1 MAHEL
6 VVGLD
11 SSAALPKWH
20 LAVNLGRITACLKVR
35 FAVRRAPGD
44 AGQAIRKA
52 SRASEVRNFGQRRRL
67 GSAGCDDLRARERDV
82 RVSRSAR
89 LGVRMLL
96 RVGLGKSKDSDQ
108 NKLWGGEAVRQS
120 QIQDQPDAIVALGV
134 VEVEVRGGV
143 RPRR

>member
-1 MAHEL
+1 
-6 VVGLD
+6 
-11 SSAALPKWH
+11 
-20 LAVNLGRITACLKVR
+20 
-35 FAVRRAPGD
+35 
-44 AGQAIRKA
+44 
-52 SRASEVRNFGQRRRL
+52 
-67 GSAGCDDLRARERDV
+67 
-82 RVSRSAR
+82 
-89 LGVRMLL
+89 MLL